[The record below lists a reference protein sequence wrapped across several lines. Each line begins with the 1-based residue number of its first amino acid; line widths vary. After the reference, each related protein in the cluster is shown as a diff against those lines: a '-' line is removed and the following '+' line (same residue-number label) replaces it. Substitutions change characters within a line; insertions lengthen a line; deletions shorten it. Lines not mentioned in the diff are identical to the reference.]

1 MNLCAFENS
10 ICCTSSERV
19 SLSAHPEANLKA
31 NLKTHS
37 VIHVPT
43 RTPQLQLPVVRRLA
57 MPDTLPFIPSSF
69 YRCAGP
75 NCGVLKG
82 VSDRWWIM
90 WSSFDDYDVPV
101 MHLAPWD
108 EKLAVQ
114 EGALHVCGEGCAQ
127 KLQSQFMGNV
137 LESRSRRS
145 SG

>member
-1 MNLCAFENS
+1 MSDKVL
-10 ICCTSSERV
+10 
-19 SLSAHPEANLKA
+19 L
-31 NLKTHS
+31 
-37 VIHVPT
+37 
-43 RTPQLQLPVVRRLA
+43 
-57 MPDTLPFIPSSF
+57 IPSPF

-82 VSDRWWIM
+82 VSDRWWVM
-90 WSSFDDYDVPV
+90 WSSFNEYSEPV
-101 MHLAPWD
+101 LHLSPWD

-137 LESRSRRS
+137 IENRTRRS

>member
-1 MNLCAFENS
+1 MTGKYSSATITRGKQMSMTENL
-10 ICCTSSERV
+10 
-19 SLSAHPEANLKA
+19 LH
-31 NLKTHS
+31 
-37 VIHVPT
+37 
-43 RTPQLQLPVVRRLA
+43 
-57 MPDTLPFIPSSF
+57 IPSSF

-82 VSDRWWIM
+82 ISDRWWIM

-114 EGALHVCGEGCAQ
+114 EGAMHVCGEGCAQ

-137 LESRSRRS
+137 LENQARKSR
-145 SG
+145 G